1 MKPGNTFRWRKQAG
15 ILLLG
20 FISLTGIGVSHPG
33 RQFVHSARSFV
44 HYYQTLG
51 KSGVPA
57 GFWERVV
64 FSLVLA
70 STDSP
75 GPQGA
80 PSTAM
85 SS

>member
-1 MKPGNTFRWRKQAG
+1 MKPGNTLRWRKHAG

-20 FISLTGIGVSHPG
+20 FISLGGISVSHPG
-33 RQFVHSARSFV
+33 REFLHSARSFV
-44 HYYQTLG
+44 RYYQTLE

-75 GPQGA
+75 GPQSA